1 MRYPLPPANLKLTAS
16 SKIMSDYFPIPKIAY
31 EGPAS
36 RSPLAFKFYNPDAQ
50 IEGRSMREHLRFAA
64 AYWHCMRNPLADP
77 FGAGTAIT
85 PWDDGSD
92 SVENALR
99 RVDVFFEFLQKISI
113 DLYCFHDR
121 DVAPER
127 DSITETEQVFDQVAD
142 RLEQRQKETGVKL
155 LWGTACL
162 FTHPRYAQGAATS
175 PELGVFVHAAAQ
187 VRKAIEVTHRLGGQG
202 YTFWGGRE
210 GYNTLLNTSLQRERE
225 HLAALLHMAVA
236 FKREIGFGGQFYI
249 EPKPQEPTTHQ
260 YDADSAACLNFL
272 REFGLLEHFKLNLET
287 NHATL
292 AGHTMAHEMRIAREA
307 GALGSIDANQGTPN
321 CGWDTDE
328 FPTDLYLTTQV
339 MLEILAMGGFTT
351 GGLNFD
357 AKRRRE
363 SFEPLDLFHSHIA
376 GMDAFA
382 RGLQV
387 AAAIR
392 ADGRIEEF
400 VTARYA
406 SWDSPLGRKIEAG
419 QASFAELRALA
430 LQSPA
435 PTLKSGRQEVLEGI
449 INQYLSR

>member
-1 MRYPLPPANLKLTAS
+1 
-16 SKIMSDYFPIPKIAY
+16 MSDYFPVQKIAY
-31 EGPAS
+31 EGPDS
-36 RSPLAFKFYNPDAQ
+36 RNPLAFKFYNPDAR
-50 IEGRSMREHLRFAA
+50 IEGKPMRDHLRFAA

-92 SVENALR
+92 SAENALR

-121 DVAPER
+121 DVSPER
-127 DSITETEQVFDQVAD
+127 GTIQETEQVFDQVAA
-142 RLEQRQKETGVKL
+142 RLQQRQDETGVRL

-187 VRKAIEVTHRLGGQG
+187 VRKAIEVTHLLGGQG

-210 GYNTLLNTSLQRERE
+210 GYNTLVNTSLQRERE
-225 HLAALLHMAVA
+225 HLAAMLHMAVA
-236 FKREIGFGGQFYI
+236 FKKEIGFGGQFYI

-260 YDADSAACLNFL
+260 YDSDAAACLNFL

-307 GALGSIDANQGTPN
+307 GALGSIDANQGTPH

-339 MLEILAMGGFTT
+339 MLELLAMGGFTT

-387 AAAIR
+387 ASAIR

-400 VTARYA
+400 VAARYA
-406 SWDSPLGRKIEAG
+406 SWDSPLGRRIEAG
-419 QASFAELRALA
+419 EASFAELHALA

-435 PTLKSGRQEVLEGI
+435 PTLHSGRQEVLEGI